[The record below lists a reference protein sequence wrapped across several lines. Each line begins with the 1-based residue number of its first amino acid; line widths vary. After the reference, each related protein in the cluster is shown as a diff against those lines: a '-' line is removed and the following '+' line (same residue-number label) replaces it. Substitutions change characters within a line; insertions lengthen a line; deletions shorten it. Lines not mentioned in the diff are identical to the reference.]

1 MPSAAKAKKAAAK
14 KAGRSKPGAGEPE
27 QPAATAAAAAAD
39 GAGRPDPQ
47 IQAGIQLRFP
57 PSLTARQRAAVHA
70 VGERWGLPHSSRGEG
85 SARHITLGP
94 ADAGRTIDCSLPAAA
109 EGRGGG
115 PGGGSSDANGGS
127 SGNSGG
133 NGPTD
138 AQLIAL
144 IQQHLGIDASDAFAA
159 GLPTG
164 AAAAAA
170 ARPPAAWRGGSKAGK
185 AQPGA
190 KGLISVEEF
199 IAKVLPLLEME
210 REAEVAQ
217 AEEALA
223 AGSPESAAAKGRALL
238 NLRLT
243 DAEGGLLG
251 RTLLTLVNNKGGG
264 TEPLPPHKMSPHDI
278 VRLRPSKGDA
288 SGPPLAEGVV
298 YRVRD
303 NAITVAVD
311 EVPDEGLDVPLRL
324 EKMANQVTYQRLR
337 AALTSLGGE
346 GQRGLAAPLV
356 DVLFGRRAP
365 GFASTPPTWQP
376 LNCGLD
382 ESQQRAVSLA
392 LAARDVALIHGPPG
406 TGKTTAVI
414 EVICQEVARGNRV
427 LACAAS
433 NVAVDNLVERLA
445 AADGKMPLVRVGHPA
460 RLLPQVLDSSLEA
473 RVLESDNSALAKDCR
488 KEMKALNTRLLK
500 LVNRKD
506 RDERRAVR
514 SELRQLA
521 KEERK
526 RQEKAVEE
534 VLSGAQE
541 KAVEEV
547 LSGAQVVCTTLTG
560 VGQRQLERLQFDVVV
575 IDEAAQALEP
585 ACWAALLKGRKAVLA
600 GDHLQLPPTVI
611 SQAAARSGLSRTL
624 FERLQDL
631 WGEAASE
638 MLTVQYRMNSAIMDW
653 SSQELYGGRLSAHAS
668 VAQHTMAG
676 VPGAGA
682 AAAELPVLLLID
694 SAGCDMEEQAEEE
707 GDSKWNDGEAKV
719 VMEHVQR
726 LMAAGISPADI
737 GIITPYNAQVA
748 RLRELRP
755 EALSSRLEISTV
767 DGFQGRE
774 KEAIIISMVRSNPQ
788 KQVGFLAD
796 ERRMNVAVTRA
807 RRHCALVADSDTV
820 TADPFLQRLIA
831 YFEAHGEYASAGEYV
846 QQ

>member
-1 MPSAAKAKKAAAK
+1 MPSAAKSKKAALK
-14 KAGRSKPGAGEPE
+14 KAGRSKP
-27 QPAATAAAAAAD
+27 AAVAPVDAAAAVAPAAAAAN

-47 IQAGIQLRFP
+47 IPADIQLRFP
-57 PSLTARQRAAVHA
+57 PSLSARQRAVVHA
-70 VGERWGLPHSSRGEG
+70 VGERWGLAHSSSGEG
-85 SARHITLGP
+85 EARYVTLGP
-94 ADAGRTIDCSLPAAA
+94 AGAAQTIELSLPA
-109 EGRGGG
+109 GDGGG
-115 PGGGSSDANGGS
+115 GGDGPGDSSSSSNAANGASNSGGGSS
-127 SGNSGG
+127 
-133 NGPTD
+133 GPTD

-144 IQQHLGIDASDAFAA
+144 IQQHFGIDASDAFAA
-159 GLPTG
+159 GPPPG
-164 AAAAAA
+164 KAAAAS
-170 ARPPAAWRGGSKAGK
+170 RPPAAWQGGSKAGK
-185 AQPGA
+185 AKPGA
-190 KGLISVEEF
+190 KGMISVEEF
-199 IAKVLPLLEME
+199 IARVLPLLDME
-210 REAEVAQ
+210 RDAEVAQ

-223 AGSPESAAAKGRALL
+223 AGSPERAAAKGRALL

-251 RTLLTLVNNKGGG
+251 RTLLTLVNNKAGAGVAGGG
-264 TEPLPPHKMSPHDI
+264 SEPLPPHKLSPHDI

-303 NAITVAVD
+303 SAITVAVD

-337 AALTSLGGE
+337 AALASLGGE
-346 GQRGLAAPLV
+346 GQRGLAGPLV
-356 DVLFGRRAP
+356 DVLFGRRSPA
-365 GFASTPPTWQP
+365 FTPSPPAWQP
-376 LNCGLD
+376 LNGGLD

-445 AADGKMPLVRVGHPA
+445 AADGKMRMVRVGHPA
-460 RLLPQVLDSSLEA
+460 RLLPQVLDNSLEA
-473 RVLESDNSALAKDCR
+473 RVLQSDNSALAKDCR

-500 LVNRKD
+500 LVSRKD

-534 VLSGAQE
+534 VLG
-541 KAVEEV
+541 
-547 LSGAQVVCTTLTG
+547 GAQVVCTTLTG

-575 IDEAAQALEP
+575 IDEAAQAVEP

-611 SQAAARSGLSRTL
+611 SDEAARSGLSRTL

-638 MLTVQYRMNSAIMDW
+638 MLTVQYRMNSSIMDW
-653 SSQELYGGRLSAHAS
+653 SSQARMH
-668 VAQHTMAG
+668 
-676 VPGAGA
+676 
-682 AAAELPVLLLID
+682 
-694 SAGCDMEEQAEEE
+694 
-707 GDSKWNDGEAKV
+707 
-719 VMEHVQR
+719 
-726 LMAAGISPADI
+726 
-737 GIITPYNAQVA
+737 VA

-774 KEAIIISMVRSNPQ
+774 KEAIVISMVRSNAQ

-820 TADPFLQRLIA
+820 TAHPFLQRLIA